1 MVSAAQRLQ
10 AAEEARRR
18 LDAQGAEPDGVA
30 PPALT
35 SATYVRTEPIRCT
48 VDLAPARHATLE
60 TWIKD
65 ASLFHGL
72 PPSRRLGHTS
82 NDVLDELV
90 HLLVTD
96 KRTTD
101 LILEQ
106 LGRRPSVLAK
116 IRKRARRQR

>member
-1 MVSAAQRLQ
+1 MASATERLK
-10 AAEEARRR
+10 AAEAARTRLEA
-18 LDAQGAEPDGVA
+18 AGAEPNGVA
-30 PPALT
+30 PPPLAQ
-35 SATYVRTEPIRCT
+35 SSYVRTEPIRCT
-48 VDLAPARHATLE
+48 VDLAPARHAGLE

-116 IRKRARRQR
+116 IRKRARRTG

>member
-35 SATYVRTEPIRCT
+35 QATYVRTEPIRCT
-48 VDLAPARHATLE
+48 VDLAPARHASLE

-65 ASLFHGL
+65 ASLHHGL

-90 HLLVTD
+90 GLLVTD
-96 KRTTD
+96 ERTSRE
-101 LILEQ
+101 ILRR
-106 LGRRPSVLAK
+106 LGERPSVLAK